1 MKTDSKCIFILGF
14 GKFDHPYET
23 ASFTLAK
30 EFAKNNHK
38 VYYIEYPFTIKDIY
52 GLKKSNRYQ
61 VRKEAFRGKNNGILE
76 TPDKNLKIVIVP
88 PLLSIHFLPEGK
100 IYRRLLSINEKT
112 VAKTINKVIEVETV
126 EDPIFINSW
135 VFHYP
140 NIANYVRSFR
150 RVYHCVDPLVMPH
163 DTKHG
168 IISERQL
175 IQNSD
180 LVICTSQQLYEEK
193 RKLHPKTCFVP
204 NAADIKHSQKAMDKN
219 LPEHSSMRQFQKPV
233 IGYFGNIEKRIDYEM
248 MKEVAQKNQ
257 DKNFVFAGPVQKEWV
272 PSFFFNIPNIHFI
285 GRIPYNEMPNVV
297 KSFDVAIIP
306 FRKYE
311 NSATVFPI
319 KLFEY
324 LGAGKP
330 VVSTDFNPDLQYFTH
345 SLVQYCSNAKEF
357 SDALNNAL
365 VSDNEFLQKERI
377 ELASQHTWECRA
389 AQIEELIEAV

>member
-1 MKTDSKCIFILGF
+1 
-14 GKFDHPYET
+14 
-23 ASFTLAK
+23 
-30 EFAKNNHK
+30 
-38 VYYIEYPFTIKDIY
+38 
-52 GLKKSNRYQ
+52 
-61 VRKEAFRGKNNGILE
+61 
-76 TPDKNLKIVIVP
+76 
-88 PLLSIHFLPEGK
+88 
-100 IYRRLLSINEKT
+100 
-112 VAKTINKVIEVETV
+112 
-126 EDPIFINSW
+126 
-135 VFHYP
+135 
-140 NIANYVRSFR
+140 
-150 RVYHCVDPLVMPH
+150 
-163 DTKHG
+163 
-168 IISERQL
+168 
-175 IQNSD
+175 
-180 LVICTSQQLYEEK
+180 
-193 RKLHPKTCFVP
+193 
-204 NAADIKHSQKAMDKN
+204 MDKN
-219 LPEHSSMRQFQKPV
+219 LPEHTSMRQFQKPV

-257 DKNFVFAGPVQKEWV
+257 DKNFVFAGPIQKEWV
-272 PSFFFNIPNIHFI
+272 PNFFFNIPNIHFI

-297 KSFDVAIIP
+297 KGFDVAIIP

-389 AQIEELIEAV
+389 AQIEELIGTV